1 MLYRAFIILI
11 ILLCLAFS
19 TSLISAENEVLSRD
33 IDIMEVILDKL
44 IFNDGT
50 SGFGGRSTQGYHL
63 SGYGVIFYV
72 PYKDRGISLF
82 TLPESKTAK
91 YVTPENLNTGY
102 VLELGKEESKK
113 WEERYNTLKENL
125 AIFFKDYAGVIKELN
140 AQDRITIVTGF
151 NGSASFIGLNDTKE
165 TERVKQLTASMPF
178 HKVQSLRQ
186 SSMDNKAFMNEISFT
201 EEKGNSAGK
210 QDLSI
215 LADIFNSAFTK
226 KMKTSGFDLNVR
238 PRCTY
243 FPGFGALFMINSQ
256 SSSFLMT
263 HLADEYLVAIGEYQK
278 QKTTVKEK
286 PEVQNS
292 KKKADYYVRDVQEEI
307 IDILATYGGT
317 VRSVPEQEQVMVVVE
332 FGSSQFNDLP
342 NKLSIKAKMSDIQK
356 VAKDK
361 MSKQEFKKLVEVQKF

>member
-1 MLYRAFIILI
+1 MLYRTVIILI
-11 ILLCLAFS
+11 LLSCLVFS

-44 IFNDGT
+44 IFKDGT
-50 SGFGGRSTQGYHL
+50 SSFGGRSTQGYYL
-63 SGYGVIFYV
+63 GGYGVIFYV
-72 PYKDRGISLF
+72 PYKDRGVSLF
-82 TLPESKTAK
+82 TLPESKTGK
-91 YVTPENLNTGY
+91 YVTPENLTTGY
-102 VLELGKEESKK
+102 VLELGKEENKK
-113 WEERYNTLKENL
+113 WEDRYSTLKENL
-125 AIFFKDYAGVIKELN
+125 AIFFKDYANVIKGLN
-140 AQDRITIVTGF
+140 SQDRITVVVGF
-151 NGSASFIGLNDTKE
+151 NGSASFIGLDGTKNDEK
-165 TERVKQLTASMPF
+165 VKQLTASMPF
-178 HKVQSLRQ
+178 HKMQSLRQ

-201 EEKGNSAGK
+201 EEKGDAAGK
-210 QDLSI
+210 QDLNI
-215 LADIFNSAFTK
+215 LADIFHSAFTK
-226 KMKTSGFDLNVR
+226 KMKTSRFDLNVR

-263 HLADEYLVAIGEYQK
+263 HLADEYLVAVGEYEK
-278 QKTTVKEK
+278 QKTNGKTK
-286 PEVQNS
+286 PDAQDS
-292 KKKADYYVRDVQEEI
+292 KKKADDYVSDVQEEI

-361 MSKQEFKKLVEVQKF
+361 MSKQEFKKSIEIKEY